1 MPLRGISHCSEMS
14 NKMTKRLVAL
24 FLISVLLVSIIGGC
38 TPKKQTVKIA
48 VEFNNHAAAAYIA
61 HDQGWFEEAGLEMLP
76 VFQTYESGAA
86 IAAALSRG
94 DIQIAYLGL
103 TGAIMTFARGVP
115 IKVIAGVHQ
124 YGYGLVA
131 RPEIK
136 EIADLEGKTIG
147 SLRQGTVTDALL
159 KLLVDRYDLD
169 DLAVL
174 RMSPSDNV
182 LALLSGSLDA
192 AFIPE
197 QHATVA
203 EANGFPM
210 LIKSQDLWPG
220 MQGDVLVVT
229 TELIEDN
236 PDLVRELME
245 ITQRATDWVNDYPD
259 GTAMIMARQLR
270 IAGDELSPAST
281 LAGANLEITPEIISR
296 SMERVI
302 YSTSI
307 DSRVVQDT
315 IDFMVAF
322 GYIEE
327 GVKASDM
334 LDLSFLQGE

>member
-1 MPLRGISHCSEMS
+1 MKWDKII
-14 NKMTKRLVAL
+14 KRLAAP
-24 FLISVLLVSIIGGC
+24 FLVSVLLVGLVGGC

-61 HDQGWFEEAGLEMLP
+61 HDQGWFEEGGLEMLP
-76 VFQTYESGAA
+76 VFQAYESGAA

-94 DIQIAYLGL
+94 DIQIAYMGL
-103 TGAIMTFARGVP
+103 TGAIMSYARGVP

-136 EIADLEGKTIG
+136 GIADLEGKTIG

-159 KLLVDRYDLD
+159 KLFMDRYNID
-169 DLAVL
+169 DLTVL

-182 LALLSGSLDA
+182 LALISGSLDA

-210 LIKSQDLWPG
+210 LITSQDLWPG

-229 TELIEDN
+229 TELIENN

-245 ITQRATDWVNDYPD
+245 ITQRATDWVNDYPY
-259 GTAMIMARQLR
+259 GAAVIMARQLR
-270 IAGDELSPAST
+270 ITGGDFSPAGT
-281 LAGANLEITPEIISR
+281 PAGANLEVTSAIISR
-296 SMERVI
+296 SMERVV

-307 DSRVVQDT
+307 SPRVVQDN

-327 GVKASDM
+327 GIEAADI
-334 LDLSFLQGE
+334 LDLSFLEGGVGLGYEP